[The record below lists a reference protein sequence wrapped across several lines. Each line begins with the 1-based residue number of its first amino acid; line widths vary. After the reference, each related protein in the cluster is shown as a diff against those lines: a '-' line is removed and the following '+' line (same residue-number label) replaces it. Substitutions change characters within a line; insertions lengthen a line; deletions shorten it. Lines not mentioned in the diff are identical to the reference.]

1 MKLFEC
7 PQLAKLGTTITMGF
21 AQDKFLFVC
30 YEREDEAGV
39 PTWPIFLTPEGLN
52 HISQW
57 CAFAR
62 MGSKPYERN
71 VILLKKIF
79 HKFGFWS
86 LKDDNTRKNFE
97 EIMNML
103 KKEEPLIYE
112 FVKDCDLTVD
122 VEIGF

>member
-7 PQLAKLGTTITMGF
+7 PQLARCGTTITIGF
-21 AQDKFLFVC
+21 AQDKFVFVC

-39 PTWPIFLTPEGLN
+39 PSWPLFITPEGLR
-52 HISQW
+52 HISHM
-57 CAFAR
+57 CAIAR
-62 MGSKPYERN
+62 TDSKTYERN
-71 VILLKKIF
+71 VTLLKQIF

-103 KKEEPLIYE
+103 RNEEPLIYE

-122 VEIGF
+122 VVVDF